1 MRTSKIPENKLLPF
15 EVIEEAVGGS
25 PEALSKVLDH
35 FRRYILKMS
44 IRVYYDEFGQS
55 YQAVDEEMK
64 RQIECRLIAQI
75 VQKFK
80 I

>member
-1 MRTSKIPENKLLPF
+1 MRTSEIPENKLLPF

-35 FRRYILKMS
+35 FHRYILKMS
-44 IRVYYDEFGQS
+44 MRVYYDEFGQS
-55 YQAVDEEMK
+55 FLAGDEEMK
-64 RQIECRLIAQI
+64 RLIECSLIAQI
-75 VQKFK
+75 VQKFN

>member
-1 MRTSKIPENKLLPF
+1 MRTSKIPVDKLLPF
-15 EVIEEAVGGS
+15 EVIEAAADGK
-25 PEALSKVLDH
+25 PDALSKVLEH
-35 FRRYILKMS
+35 FHKYILKMS
-44 IRVYYDEFGQS
+44 MRVYYDEFGQS
-55 YQAVDEEMK
+55 HQAVDEEMK

>member
-1 MRTSKIPENKLLPF
+1 MRTSEIPENKLLPF

-35 FRRYILKMS
+35 FHRYILKMS
-44 IRVYYDEFGQS
+44 MRVYYDEFGQS

-64 RQIECRLIAQI
+64 RQIECRLSAQFVHKLNI
-75 VQKFK
+75 
-80 I
+80 

>member
-1 MRTSKIPENKLLPF
+1 MYTSRIPADKLLPF
-15 EVIEEAVGGS
+15 EVIEAAVDGS

-35 FRRYILKMS
+35 FQKYILKMS
-44 IRVYYDEFGQS
+44 MRVYYDEFGQS

-64 RQIECRLIAQI
+64 RQIKCRLIAQI